1 MLAETTTVRDARY
14 IYRFS
19 VDGWHYYMAPD
30 GSFRKVPEHIM
41 YAYTDPNKIE
51 KYGINVTEHDNRAV
65 WDYLSGR
72 LYDTYNDP
80 APGPLTA
87 RLERARRN
95 RAQ

>member
-1 MLAETTTVRDARY
+1 MTRKY

-51 KYGINVTEHDNRAV
+51 KYSINVTEHDNRAV